1 MSMDYRKQF
10 AGTADGPTGAIL
22 TDLPSPYIPHSNG
35 LLYLP
40 RFIAKIRKHLNGGL
54 PASYQRNFTKG
65 FDLFLCMHLG
75 IDPQDVI
82 AAVKDS
88 ASDKE
93 LESRLNA
100 VLPTDL
106 RIAEW
111 NKKLCQTGLSETGQ
125 EKIAELKQS
134 MGVSDRADLMTFAD
148 LIDYDEGRIP

>member
-1 MSMDYRKQF
+1 MSMDYRTQF

-75 IDPQDVI
+75 IDPQEVI

-88 ASDKE
+88 ASDAE
-93 LESRLNA
+93 LETRLNA
-100 VLPTDL
+100 LLPTNL
-106 RIAEW
+106 RVAEW
-111 NKKLCQTGLSETGQ
+111 NKKLCQTGLSETGR
-125 EKIAELKQS
+125 EKITELKQS